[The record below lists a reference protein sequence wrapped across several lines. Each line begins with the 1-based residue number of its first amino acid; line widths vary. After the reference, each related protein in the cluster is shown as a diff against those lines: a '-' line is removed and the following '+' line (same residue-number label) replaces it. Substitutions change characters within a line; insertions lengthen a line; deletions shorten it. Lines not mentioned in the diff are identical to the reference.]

1 MGWTGRTWAT
11 VALVAVSSHALD
23 SLLVWSDEFDRTGL
37 PDSTKWGYDTGGTGE
52 GNDEAEYYTDARL
65 KNAHCDGSHLVISA
79 IREDTGNCWY
89 GPCRFTSA
97 RLLTKGKADWLYGRV
112 DVSAQLPSGAGVWPA
127 IWMLP
132 TQSPYGGW
140 PDGGE
145 MDIMEN
151 IGSTPTKDYGT
162 LHFHAGGQ
170 AQGVATSP
178 TLSSAFHLYSLVWRP
193 DSLFLQ
199 FDDATFLKYANT
211 GDWKTWPFDQ
221 RFFLIL
227 NFAVGGSWP
236 GAVDTANFGQKDFL
250 VDYVR
255 VWKFAQGTGPFTLV
269 AQVQGQGNVS
279 KSPDQ
284 ATYPT
289 FSKVALVATPASGWR
304 FDHWVGG
311 NGGARNPDTVVVA
324 ANDTVTAVFVP
335 AGEQI
340 GNGNFAQGLLG
351 WSWWSDPTV
360 GGGPTVAG
368 NSACLHPASVGASN
382 WMAQFSWLGL
392 SLQLGEVY
400 DLNFAARAS
409 VGRPLQVGLVQNH
422 DPFGALSTD
431 WTTTIGTS
439 LAHFSH
445 SFAAT
450 ATDSVA
456 RLEFDFGTD
465 TSTLCLDSV
474 SLVREGASGIR
485 RSLAKTGFNDA
496 WSRKIRL
503 LGLGEATEDKNR
515 DPSGR
520 LGSNWSQVV
529 LQPPDPSAR

>member
-1 MGWTGRTWAT
+1 MDWIARAWGM
-11 VALVAVSSHALD
+11 VAVAAVSSQALD

-37 PDSTKWGYDTGGTGE
+37 PDSAKWGYDTGGTGE
-52 GNDEAEYYTDARL
+52 GNSEAEFYTKARL

-79 IREDTGNCWY
+79 IREDTGTCWY

-97 RLLTKGKADWLYGRV
+97 RLLTKGKVDWLYGRV

-151 IGSTPTKDYGT
+151 IGSTPTKDYAT
-162 LHFHAGGQ
+162 LHFHGNGQ
-170 AQGVATSP
+170 AQGVATSS

-199 FDDATFLKYANT
+199 FDDATILKYANT
-211 GDWKTWPFDQ
+211 GDWQTWPFDQ

-227 NFAVGGSWP
+227 NFAVGGTWP

-255 VWKFAQGTGPFTLV
+255 VWKFAQGTGPFSLM
-269 AQVQGQGNVS
+269 AQVQGQGGVS
-279 KSPDQ
+279 KSPDL
-284 ATYPT
+284 ASYPT
-289 FSKVALVATPASGWR
+289 FTRVALVATPASGWR
-304 FDHWVGG
+304 FDHWAGG
-311 NGGARNPDTVVVA
+311 NGGTLNPDTEVVA
-324 ANDTVTAVFVP
+324 ANDTLTAVFLP
-335 AGEQI
+335 AGERI
-340 GNGNFAQGLLG
+340 GNGNFAQGLSG

-360 GGGPTVAG
+360 GGGPTVVG
-368 NSACLHPASVGASN
+368 HSACLHPASVGASN

-392 SLQLGEVY
+392 SLRLGEVY
-400 DLNFAARAS
+400 DLNFSAQAS
-409 VGRPLQVGLVQNH
+409 SNRPLQVGLVQDH
-422 DPFGALSTD
+422 DPFGTLSAG
-431 WTTTIGTS
+431 WNTTVGTAP
-439 LAHFSH
+439 AHFSH
-445 SFAAT
+445 TFATT
-450 ATDSVA
+450 ATESVA

-474 SLVREGASGIR
+474 SLVLEGDAGIR
-485 RSLAKTGFNDA
+485 GGLAKTGPNDS
-496 WSRKIRL
+496 WTRRIHL
-503 LGLGEATEDKNR
+503 LGLGETTSEKNR
-515 DPSGR
+515 DPRGR
-520 LGSNWSQVV
+520 LGSSGSEVV
-529 LQPPDPSAR
+529 LQPPDPSIP

>member
-1 MGWTGRTWAT
+1 M
-11 VALVAVSSHALD
+11 
-23 SLLVWSDEFDRTGL
+23 
-37 PDSTKWGYDTGGTGE
+37 
-52 GNDEAEYYTDARL
+52 
-65 KNAHCDGSHLVISA
+65 
-79 IREDTGNCWY
+79 
-89 GPCRFTSA
+89 
-97 RLLTKGKADWLYGRV
+97 
-112 DVSAQLPSGAGVWPA
+112 
-127 IWMLP
+127 
-132 TQSPYGGW
+132 
-140 PDGGE
+140 
-145 MDIMEN
+145 
-151 IGSTPTKDYGT
+151 
-162 LHFHAGGQ
+162 
-170 AQGVATSP
+170 
-178 TLSSAFHLYSLVWRP
+178 
-193 DSLFLQ
+193 
-199 FDDATFLKYANT
+199 
-211 GDWKTWPFDQ
+211 
-221 RFFLIL
+221 
-227 NFAVGGSWP
+227 GGSWP

-279 KSPDQ
+279 NSPDQ

-360 GGGPTVAG
+360 GGGPTVGG

-485 RSLAKTGFNDA
+485 RNSVLILAGEQPGSEWTPDRQTEFPILVQAGVLLFHLVAMKQA
-496 WSRKIRL
+496 V
-503 LGLGEATEDKNR
+503 LGLLYD
-515 DPSGR
+515 R
-520 LGSNWSQVV
+520 LVEMVPLRNLVGGPNLVRRP
-529 LQPPDPSAR
+529 L